1 MRIRVPR
8 FGALGR
14 AAPSAGPPKRRW
26 ATVAFLVPPLVAAC
40 GDGGEAPWPP
50 PPFELDSA
58 SFVVTAYEEGDP
70 ELFLVRNR
78 FDTLWARVTD
88 RPGLDNS
95 ATWSPDGEWVV
106 FHSDRSSA
114 DSLDLDLF
122 LVNPEGRVPPVP
134 LTSDPA
140 FDYLPS
146 YSPDGRYLAFLSRRA
161 ESPRESEGDAAARAH
176 IYLLEVVGRTVHRVT
191 RTPVNASLGASW
203 MPDGQSL
210 LIARREGEDG
220 PTALV
225 RVTLDLGAP
234 ADRPMGTREEVLVA
248 DSLFN
253 YTPAASPDGRRIAY
267 TAESS
272 EAARVVVLDLETGER
287 TVLTDAGF
295 HYVDTWT
302 PDGEWVAV
310 TRWDP
315 AQGRREIWLL
325 DPDGELPEMPL
336 LAATN
341 RSASDV
347 AFRPVVRP

>member
-1 MRIRVPR
+1 MRIRVPLSGGR
-8 FGALGR
+8 GR
-14 AAPSAGPPKRRW
+14 AAPPIGLLNRLS
-26 ATVAFLVPPLVAAC
+26 ATVAILVPLLAGAC
-40 GDGGEAPWPP
+40 GDGGEAPWTP

-78 FDTLWARVTD
+78 FDTLWVRVTD

-114 DSLDLDLF
+114 DSLNLDLF

-140 FDYLPS
+140 LDYLPS

-161 ESPRESEGDAAARAH
+161 EAPREAEGDAAARAH
-176 IYLLEVVGRTVHRVT
+176 IYLLDVVGRTVQRVT

-210 LIARREGEDG
+210 LVARREGEDG

-225 RVTLDLGAP
+225 RVMLDLGAS

-287 TVLTDAGF
+287 TVLTDEGF

-315 AQGRREIWLL
+315 DQDRREIWLL
-325 DPDGELPEMPL
+325 DPDGERPEMPL
-336 LAATN
+336 LEATS